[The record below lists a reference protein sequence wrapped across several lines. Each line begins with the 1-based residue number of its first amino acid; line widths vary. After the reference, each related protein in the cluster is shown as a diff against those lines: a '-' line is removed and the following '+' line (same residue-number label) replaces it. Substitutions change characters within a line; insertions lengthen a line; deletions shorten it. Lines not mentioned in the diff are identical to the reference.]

1 VTGDGVKD
9 FLVPDLGEGLEDATI
24 TCWDVAVGDDVELN
38 QTLCTVETNKAEVE
52 IPSPYAGRIVG
63 LGGGEGD
70 TLDVG
75 SLLVRIDT
83 RPREPS
89 GAPADVPVAAT
100 NGTSPNGAA
109 RTPVLVGY
117 GADSDIDSSRRSRPG
132 PTAQV
137 TQAPGGPPSRPK
149 APPPVRKLA
158 AELDVDLTALAP
170 GSGPEG
176 VITREDV
183 LAAAGHPGQTPDT
196 LAIRGVHAQMA
207 QRITLSRKEIP
218 DAHASVQVDCSGL
231 IRVRDQL
238 RDAAGDDGPQ
248 ITPFVLTLR
257 LLTIALTHH
266 PVLNST
272 WVDTAGGPEVH
283 LHSAVHLGF
292 GVAAPRGLLVPVV
305 TDAQDKTTRALA
317 AAVSRLIRDARAGT
331 LAPSELSGSTFTV
344 SNFGALGLDEGVPV
358 INYPEAAILGM
369 GSLKPRPVV
378 VDDTVVI
385 RPTMTLTCAFDH
397 RIADGAQVAGF
408 LREMRALLES
418 PETALL
424 DL

>member
-1 VTGDGVKD
+1 
-9 FLVPDLGEGLEDATI
+9 
-24 TCWDVAVGDDVELN
+24 
-38 QTLCTVETNKAEVE
+38 
-52 IPSPYAGRIVG
+52 
-63 LGGGEGD
+63 
-70 TLDVG
+70 
-75 SLLVRIDT
+75 
-83 RPREPS
+83 
-89 GAPADVPVAAT
+89 
-100 NGTSPNGAA
+100 
-109 RTPVLVGY
+109 
-117 GADSDIDSSRRSRPG
+117 
-132 PTAQV
+132 
-137 TQAPGGPPSRPK
+137 
-149 APPPVRKLA
+149 
-158 AELDVDLTALAP
+158 
-170 GSGPEG
+170 
-176 VITREDV
+176 
-183 LAAAGHPGQTPDT
+183 
-196 LAIRGVHAQMA
+196 
-207 QRITLSRKEIP
+207 
-218 DAHASVQVDCSGL
+218 
-231 IRVRDQL
+231 
-238 RDAAGDDGPQ
+238 
-248 ITPFVLTLR
+248 VLTLR

-266 PVLNST
+266 LVLNST
-272 WVDTAGGPEVH
+272 WVDTAGGPEVQ

-305 TDAQDKTTRALA
+305 TDAQDKSTRALA

-378 VDDTVVI
+378 VDDAVVI

>member
-1 VTGDGVKD
+1 M
-9 FLVPDLGEGLEDATI
+9 
-24 TCWDVAVGDDVELN
+24 
-38 QTLCTVETNKAEVE
+38 
-52 IPSPYAGRIVG
+52 
-63 LGGGEGD
+63 
-70 TLDVG
+70 
-75 SLLVRIDT
+75 
-83 RPREPS
+83 
-89 GAPADVPVAAT
+89 
-100 NGTSPNGAA
+100 
-109 RTPVLVGY
+109 LVGY
-117 GADSDIDSSRRSRPG
+117 GADSDSDSSRRTDRAAAAG
-132 PTAQV
+132 QV
-137 TQAPGGPPSRPK
+137 TQAPGDVSGRPK
-149 APPPVRKLA
+149 AAPPVRKLA
-158 AELDVDLTALAP
+158 AEHNIDLAGLAP
-170 GSGPEG
+170 GSGPQG

-183 LAAAGHPGQTPDT
+183 LAAAGRARAAPETV
-196 LAIRGVHAQMA
+196 AVRGVQAQMA
-207 QRITLSRKEIP
+207 QRMTLSRKEIP